1 MPIAK
6 SEQLFTIIKSLSKA
20 EKRNFRLYVQRLPS
34 NENVQYV
41 RLFDILDKADDYDE
55 KAVLAKMGNLGKAQF
70 VNIKRHLY
78 TQILKSLRLIFEDI
92 RSIKVREQ
100 IDFAHILYSKGLY
113 LQAYKLLERVKESLP
128 GSGHELLRLEVIEF
142 EKFIEER
149 HITRSRKKQ
158 GKVQSLLLES
168 EVQIGQVSNQVM
180 LSNLKIKVH
189 GWYIET
195 GHVRDAKDHYQLK
208 EYFESELRK
217 VRLTDLTVMEEIY
230 LQQSYMWYYY
240 IMLDF
245 EKCHEHAEAWVKAFD
260 DYPELKKEDPVLY
273 MRGISYQLTSLYSMR
288 DQQRYISTLEKFE
301 RFIADYE
308 QYFDMTGQIVSFLYL
323 YTARINR
330 HFIEGSFEEGLKWVP
345 DIDRLVKKFGRFID
359 IHRVMVFN
367 YKTAWLYFG
376 AGLPGEAITYLNK
389 IINLQTAGHLRTD
402 IQCYAR
408 LMNLMAHFE
417 LGHFNLLEHLVESV
431 GRFFN
436 KMRDLNEVQKVLFEF
451 FRNNLGVPPGR
462 LKQNFQTLKKEVL
475 QLQKNPFE
483 GRTFHHLDIIAWIDS
498 RIEGKSIGDIVSAGL
513 PEHDENPNQ
522 H

>member
-180 LSNLKIKVH
+180 LSNLKIK
-189 GWYIET
+189 
-195 GHVRDAKDHYQLK
+195 
-208 EYFESELRK
+208 
-217 VRLTDLTVMEEIY
+217 
-230 LQQSYMWYYY
+230 
-240 IMLDF
+240 
-245 EKCHEHAEAWVKAFD
+245 
-260 DYPELKKEDPVLY
+260 
-273 MRGISYQLTSLYSMR
+273 
-288 DQQRYISTLEKFE
+288 
-301 RFIADYE
+301 
-308 QYFDMTGQIVSFLYL
+308 
-323 YTARINR
+323 
-330 HFIEGSFEEGLKWVP
+330 
-345 DIDRLVKKFGRFID
+345 
-359 IHRVMVFN
+359 
-367 YKTAWLYFG
+367 
-376 AGLPGEAITYLNK
+376 
-389 IINLQTAGHLRTD
+389 
-402 IQCYAR
+402 
-408 LMNLMAHFE
+408 
-417 LGHFNLLEHLVESV
+417 
-431 GRFFN
+431 
-436 KMRDLNEVQKVLFEF
+436 
-451 FRNNLGVPPGR
+451 
-462 LKQNFQTLKKEVL
+462 
-475 QLQKNPFE
+475 
-483 GRTFHHLDIIAWIDS
+483 
-498 RIEGKSIGDIVSAGL
+498 
-513 PEHDENPNQ
+513 
-522 H
+522 